1 MRNDFL
7 NSLKEMNNF
16 TYTENGAVALKS
28 TNSAVLDAFARLG
41 AMKDSDA
48 SDIIR
53 VFEGAL
59 IENQELAMRL
69 LFYIRD
75 IRGGQGMR
83 RVFRV
88 IITWLANKNPE
99 LVVKNFDNFLFFGR
113 GDDLLCLID
122 SAISNEV
129 MTYIVNTLH
138 EDMQSV
144 NVGNGCSLLAKW
156 MPSINTSSVETR
168 ILANKIREFMG
179 INAKQYRLIL
189 KTLREA
195 IGIVESKMSRNAW
208 EEIDF
213 EKLPA
218 KASMIYRDAFMKH
231 NYDGYYAYLKDVAS
245 GKAKVN
251 AASLFPVDIVHN
263 ILQKTSWT
271 YNGTM
276 ADKIMNDAQWNALP
290 NYFGDSEE
298 TGMCVVDVSS
308 SMYGTPMEV
317 AIALG
322 IYCADKAKGPFKN
335 NFITF
340 ESNPSLVTLDGCEDI
355 TDKVKKTANASWGG
369 STNLEAVFNL
379 ILNTAIR
386 NHLKQEDMPSKLYI
400 ISDMQFNEAT
410 RTGNPW
416 GWHSNRTV
424 PDADTNTLIKDI
436 EKDFNEAGYQM
447 PALVYWNVRDSH
459 CGMFQDTKNGNCC
472 MVSGYSASLFK
483 AVIEGTE
490 YVEVVN
496 EETGETTIQQK
507 LDPIT
512 IMTNTL
518 MNERYDRVY
527 TGVN

>member
-7 NSLKEMNNF
+7 TGLKEMNNF

-28 TNSAVLDAFARLG
+28 TNNAVLDAFARLG
-41 AMKDSDA
+41 AMKDSDTA
-48 SDIIR
+48 DIIS
-53 VFEGAL
+53 VFEEAL
-59 IENQELAMRL
+59 RENQELAMRL

-75 IRGGQGMR
+75 VRGGQGMR

-88 IITWLANKNPE
+88 IISWLAEENSE

-122 SAISNEV
+122 SNVNDEV
-129 MTYIVNTLH
+129 MTYIVKTLY
-138 EDMQSV
+138 EDMESV
-144 NVGNGCSLLAKW
+144 KAGNGCSLLAKW

-189 KTLREA
+189 RTLRDS
-195 IGIVESKMSRNAW
+195 INIVESKMSRNAW

-263 ILQKTSWT
+263 ILHKTSWT

-298 TGMCVVDVSS
+298 TGICVVDVSG

-340 ESNPSLVTLDGCEDI
+340 ESNPSLVTLDGCTDI
-355 TDKVKKTANASWGG
+355 TDKVRKTVNAYWDG
-369 STNLEAVFNL
+369 STNLEAVFDL
-379 ILNTAIR
+379 ILATAVR
-386 NHLKQEDMPSKLYI
+386 NKLNQEDLPSKLYI

-410 RTGNPW
+410 RAGSSW
-416 GWHSNRTV
+416 SWYSGRMASE
-424 PDADTNTLIKDI
+424 ADTNTLIKTI
-436 EKDFNEAGYQM
+436 ESKFNAAGYQM